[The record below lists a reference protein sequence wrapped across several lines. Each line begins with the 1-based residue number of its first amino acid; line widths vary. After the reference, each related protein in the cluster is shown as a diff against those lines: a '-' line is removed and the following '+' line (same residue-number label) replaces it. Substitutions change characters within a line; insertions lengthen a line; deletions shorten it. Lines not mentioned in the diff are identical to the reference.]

1 MRSKK
6 MRSLAT
12 KYVKDLVGRSVTFE
26 FLGNASIRE
35 MLRFLEAERGTN
47 ICITLCIEGILR
59 SRWSVEMT
67 AMGWFLNTT
76 AVSVESKWH

>member
-1 MRSKK
+1 MA
-6 MRSLAT
+6 L
-12 KYVKDLVGRSVTFE
+12 TFHGGGWWSE
-26 FLGNASIRE
+26 PFGFFGHAGICE

-67 AMGWFLNTT
+67 AMG
-76 AVSVESKWH
+76 